1 MRWYALRIR
10 CLIFSHSYA
19 LASYVANNRASPC
32 SSSIYA
38 VLFDGRTF
46 EFFSFNGKTAQPTF
60 SRGVFCLPNAD
71 LIKVLATKFYG
82 NHTDAEFIFSLRPI
96 CETLFCFLLLA
107 YRNGIEAEMES
118 SVADGPNDP
127 RGSSLSDLKEA
138 HALACNA
145 LTLAVEAEA
154 KPANHDE
161 TTDEQTEEALK
172 CLQERLVLCLHL
184 GL

>member
-1 MRWYALRIR
+1 MNTPGIWSYNHNREGVQILLPSIWPSCNYHHYSKTTAGRWAGERLCTGNCGMRWYALRIR

-82 NHTDAEFIFSLRPI
+82 NHTDAEFIFSLDRK
-96 CETLFCFLLLA
+96 
-107 YRNGIEAEMES
+107 
-118 SVADGPNDP
+118 SV
-127 RGSSLSDLKEA
+127 
-138 HALACNA
+138 
-145 LTLAVEAEA
+145 V
-154 KPANHDE
+154 
-161 TTDEQTEEALK
+161 
-172 CLQERLVLCLHL
+172 
-184 GL
+184 